1 MRSQSQGVVF
11 FLFHVDPVGDEV
23 GVKDVTAEEERMI
36 GLERFDRAEQV
47 RFAKTSS
54 ISFRFFGVGNPS

>member
-11 FLFHVDPVGDEV
+11 FLFHVDLVGDEV

-36 GLERFDRAEQV
+36 GLERFDGA
-47 RFAKTSS
+47 AK
-54 ISFRFFGVGNPS
+54 